1 MCLERC
7 QQHSLRN
14 KASRGHLTQ
23 SPLPHSHAQSLAE
36 AEAYDGPLA
45 VMITEPDGRTIRH
58 VNRAWTALCGFLRE
72 DSVGRSMG
80 IIQGALT
87 SRPVSKAIGQ
97 ACRKGVPVEAY
108 LVNYRADRTAF
119 ANHVYAAPLA
129 ADAGHGAPRCFM
141 SVLEELRLP
150 PTSL

>member
-7 QQHSLRN
+7 QHSLRN

-23 SPLPHSHAQSLAE
+23 SPLPHSHVQSLAE

-150 PTSL
+150 PTSR